1 MYDRILVPTDGSA
14 TAQRAVDHAL
24 SVAERFDAEVRAI
37 FIVDEGLFETPLAG
51 RGLDQE
57 ELLSDVEERGRAFV
71 EQVAEAAASR
81 GIDAKGILRR
91 DKEIARGILGNARDA
106 DVDLIVMGTH
116 GRSGLQ
122 RFLLGS
128 VAERVLRGA
137 DMPVVLVPPGE
148 EPDEETG

>member
-24 SVAERFDAEVRAI
+24 SIAERFDTELRAI
-37 FIVDEGLFETPLAG
+37 FIVDEGLFETPLTG

-57 ELLSDVEERGRAFV
+57 ELLSDVEKRGREFT

-81 GIDAKGILRR
+81 GIEGKGILRR
-91 DKEIARGILGNARDA
+91 DEEIARGILGHARDA

-137 DMPVVLVPPGE
+137 DVPVVLVPPGE
-148 EPDEETG
+148 KPDEEMG